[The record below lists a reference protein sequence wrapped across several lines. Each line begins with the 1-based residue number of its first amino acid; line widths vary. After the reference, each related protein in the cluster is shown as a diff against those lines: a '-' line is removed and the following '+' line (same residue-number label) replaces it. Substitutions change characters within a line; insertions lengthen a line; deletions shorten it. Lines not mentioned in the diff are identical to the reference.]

1 MAERTP
7 ARPRTSALRK
17 DRLRESEKKRRDRA
31 RSRKYRLQQIMIGA
45 EADRWKELKAR
56 VGEGR
61 EPCVVVPIRS
71 TWHPRAFVYISRFN
85 SSSHVIITPSAT
97 SVESKW
103 RSLMRVVSRL
113 LSFLLLVGYQEAF
126 HCCLVVTC
134 INRINMISTQCH
146 RVGQWWAGKPEFEN
160 LIDSGQGKSCVYS
173 L

>member
-7 ARPRTSALRK
+7 ARPRTSAVRK
-17 DRLRESEKKRRDRA
+17 NLLRESEKKRRDRA
-31 RSRKYRLQQIMIGA
+31 HSRKYRLQQIIIGA

-103 RSLMRVVSRL
+103 RSLCVCFQDFCR
-113 LSFLLLVGYQEAF
+113 FLLLFDYQDAF
-126 HCCLVVTC
+126 HCCLVVAC
-134 INRINMISTQCH
+134 INRINMISIQCH
-146 RVGQWWAGKPEFEN
+146 RVGQW
-160 LIDSGQGKSCVYS
+160 
-173 L
+173 